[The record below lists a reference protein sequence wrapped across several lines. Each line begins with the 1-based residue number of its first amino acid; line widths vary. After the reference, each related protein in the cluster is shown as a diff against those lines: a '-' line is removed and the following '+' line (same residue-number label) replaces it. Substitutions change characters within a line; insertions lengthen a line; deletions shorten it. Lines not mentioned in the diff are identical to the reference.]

1 MMSQETENVLRKS
14 LDAVER
20 NRRRLM
26 WLLAIAATTVAW
38 EFYRLAMVK
47 PTGDVPGMIVE
58 AVMVLFFWSL
68 GLVVLLVF
76 QLTVATKRILR
87 AIELA
92 SRPAENGTDG
102 SSPTR

>member
-1 MMSQETENVLRKS
+1 MSQDTENMLRKS

-26 WLLAIAATTVAW
+26 WLLAIAAATVAW

-47 PTGDVPGMIVE
+47 PTGDVPGMIVV
-58 AVMVLFFWSL
+58 AVMVMFFWSL
-68 GLVVLLVF
+68 GLVVLLAF

-92 SRPAENGTDG
+92 SRPAG
-102 SSPTR
+102 